1 MLVRSGSSSC
11 LSKRAICIP
20 CSSVADV
27 VSEGQEV
34 KVLVLAVD
42 DRGKVKLSMRA
53 VNQETGEEVPVER
66 KAREP
71 RRERRSH
78 NDG

>member
-1 MLVRSGSSSC
+1 M
-11 LSKRAICIP
+11 P
-20 CSSVADV
+20 SVADV
-27 VSEGQEV
+27 CLKVEV

-66 KAREP
+66 VGRGSLAANVGHITMDDDVHPKFCF
-71 RRERRSH
+71 
-78 NDG
+78 DV